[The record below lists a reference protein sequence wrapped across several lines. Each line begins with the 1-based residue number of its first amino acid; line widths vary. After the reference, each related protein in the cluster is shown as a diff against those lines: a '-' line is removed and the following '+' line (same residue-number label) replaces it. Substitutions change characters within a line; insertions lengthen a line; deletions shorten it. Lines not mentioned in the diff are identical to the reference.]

1 MFRSFH
7 AHQQEYGPIHYLPTP
22 AFFYGLHPGEE
33 ILVKLQRG
41 KTISIRYVYRSKP
54 DDNGR
59 CRVAFELNGQM
70 RTVHIQ
76 DESATPKKDVHRKAI
91 EVNEVGAPLMGR
103 LSSVLVDEG
112 SEVSKDT
119 PIFVIEAMKMETTI
133 TAPADGVVRRIHL
146 PAGTL
151 VQQGDLVVEF
161 ERPA

>member
-1 MFRSFH
+1 MRS
-7 AHQQEYGPIHYLPTP
+7 
-22 AFFYGLHPGEE
+22 
-33 ILVKLQRG
+33 
-41 KTISIRYVYRSKP
+41 
-54 DDNGR
+54 
-59 CRVAFELNGQM
+59 
-70 RTVHIQ
+70 VHIQ
-76 DESATPKKDVHRKAI
+76 DESATPKKEVHRKAV
-91 EVNEVGAPLMGR
+91 EANEVGAPLMGR